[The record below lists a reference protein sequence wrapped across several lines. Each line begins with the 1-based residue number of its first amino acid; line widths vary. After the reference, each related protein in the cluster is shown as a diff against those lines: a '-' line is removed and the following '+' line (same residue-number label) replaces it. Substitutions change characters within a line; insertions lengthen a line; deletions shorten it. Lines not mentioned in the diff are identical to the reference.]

1 MSPPSTIDLATLR
14 AAFYGGE
21 FYLEYLPTMQLAD
34 GRCVGAEALIRWGRP
49 DGVVPP
55 DAFIPIIE
63 NTPLSGV
70 LTYWVI
76 ETVSKELGG
85 WLAAN
90 DDVHVSINVPP
101 EVLGRGGLEYAA
113 VKAGLGPFAHKLV
126 MEITER
132 SIPDRIG
139 LEALNGYSDFGVR
152 IALDD
157 FGLHDANL
165 LLMSRVRID
174 IIKTDKSFADSMLAT
189 GPADPRMQALITF
202 MRTNAFEVIVEGV
215 ETEAQRD
222 FLRDAG
228 IPMAQGWY
236 FSPSLRAGDFQA
248 FYYANQ

>member
-1 MSPPSTIDLATLR
+1 M
-14 AAFYGGE
+14 
-21 FYLEYLPTMQLAD
+21 
-34 GRCVGAEALIRWGRP
+34 
-49 DGVVPP
+49 
-55 DAFIPIIE
+55 
-63 NTPLSGV
+63 

-90 DDVHVSINVPP
+90 DDVHLSINVPP

-139 LEALNGYSDFGVR
+139 L
-152 IALDD
+152 DD

-174 IIKTDKSFADSMLAT
+174 IIKTDKSFADSMLAA
-189 GPADPRMQALITF
+189 GPADPRMQALVTF
-202 MRTNAFEVIVEGV
+202 MRTNSFEVIVEGV

-236 FSPSLRAGDFQA
+236 FSPSLRAADFQA

>member
-55 DAFIPIIE
+55 DAFIPI
-63 NTPLSGV
+63 
-70 LTYWVI
+70 I